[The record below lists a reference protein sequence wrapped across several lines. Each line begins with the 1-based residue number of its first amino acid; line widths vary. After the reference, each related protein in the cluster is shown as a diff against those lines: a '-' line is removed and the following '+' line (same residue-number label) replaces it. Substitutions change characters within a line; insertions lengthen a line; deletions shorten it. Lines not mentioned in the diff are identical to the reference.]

1 MDKNLILETAYQT
14 IKENVEWGI
23 DDNKGYAYFV
33 DGIIAITDA
42 MLELE
47 SIKDKYNTNDKHAK
61 LKESIYCDFDDDD
74 IK

>member
-1 MDKNLILETAYQT
+1 MDKNLIYEASFKT

-23 DDNKGYAYFV
+23 EGDSSFAYFV
-33 DGIIAITDA
+33 DGIVAVTDA

-47 SIKDKYNTNDKHAK
+47 SIKDMCNTNDNHAK